1 MKIKSTTLGYLE
13 GWISIFINTLL
24 FVFKYWAGL
33 ATGSVAMVADA
44 WHTISDT
51 LTSIIVIIGF
61 WLSSRPADTNHP
73 FGHGRAESI
82 ASIIIA
88 TLLGVVGFNF
98 FIESISRIV
107 SNQPIQFSMFA
118 IIVFGISAVLK
129 EGLAQFSIWAG
140 KKIGSNA
147 LKADGWHHRSD
158 AIASIVIL
166 VGAIFGS
173 SILWLDGVL
182 GLGVSLLILWATFEI
197 LKNSVNVLLGQQ
209 PDKGLIEEIK
219 TIIMSVNPNI
229 TNIHNIKLHTYGELK
244 ELTVHINLPND
255 MTFKEAHQIS
265 YTIENKLLTEK
276 SIRTT
281 VHFEPQK

>member
-1 MKIKSTTLGYLE
+1 MKLKSTTLGYIE
-13 GWISIFINTLL
+13 GWVSIFLNTLL

-61 WLSSRPADTNHP
+61 WLSSRPADSNHP

-107 SNQPIQFSMFA
+107 NYQPIHFSMFA
-118 IIVFGISAVLK
+118 IIVFGISAMLK

-158 AIASIVIL
+158 AIASVVIL
-166 VGAIFGS
+166 FGAIFGS

-182 GLGVSLLILWATFEI
+182 GLGVSLLILWATYEI

-229 TNIHNIKLHTYGELK
+229 TNIHNIKLHSYGELK

-265 YTIENKLLTEK
+265 HTIENKLLNEK

-281 VHFEPQK
+281 VHFEPKK